1 MMKVTIL
8 YGSAAGNAKQ
18 IAKRLAS
25 SVNNDQNKN
34 NDAGG
39 VFFRSAKVMEMNRF
53 RRNRLFKMWLMPPLP
68 DDDGPTMTTT
78 TMTRR
83 RKHALLIVCST
94 TGNGDAPKNASRFL

>member
-1 MMKVTIL
+1 MKVTIL

-25 SVNNDQNKN
+25 LVNNDRNKN

-39 VFFRSAKVMEMNRF
+39 VFFRTAKVMEMNRF
-53 RRNRLFKMWLMPPLP
+53 RCDRLFKMWLMPPPP
-68 DDDGPTMTTT
+68 DDDGPTTTTT

-83 RKHALLIVCST
+83 RKHALVVICST
-94 TGNGDAPKNASRFL
+94 TGNGNAPKNASRFL